1 MLNKIWKMVDIVTQ
15 PKILKQLISMNYS
28 GYLKEIGWINS
39 FRQEK
44 PVDKDNNPLPWVT
57 YSFIDFIVNRLNNTM
72 EIFEFG
78 SGNSTLWY
86 SSKVNTVTSVE
97 HDSIWFEKIKENMPE
112 NVNINYKEL
121 IYNGEYSNFSN
132 TLEKKFDIVIVDG
145 RDRVNCMKNAIYSI
159 KENGVIV
166 LDDSERE
173 QYRKGIDF
181 LLNNDFKKIDF
192 WGISPGLF
200 YKKNTTVFYKN
211 NNCLGI

>member
-1 MLNKIWKMVDIVTQ
+1 MLNKIWKMVDIITQ
-15 PKILKQLISMNYS
+15 PKILKQLISMKYS

-39 FRQEK
+39 FRQK
-44 PVDKDNNPLPWVT
+44 IPVDKEDNPLPWVT
-57 YSFIDFIVNRLNNTM
+57 YSFIDFIVNRLNNKM
-72 EIFEFG
+72 DIFEFG

-86 SSKVNTVTSVE
+86 ASKVNTVTSVE
-97 HDSIWFEKIKENMPE
+97 HDSTWFEKIKENMPK
-112 NVNINYKEL
+112 NVNIYYKEL

-132 TLEKKFDIVIVDG
+132 TLEEKFDIVIIDG

-159 KENGVIV
+159 KENGVIF

-173 QYRKGIDF
+173 QYKKGIDF